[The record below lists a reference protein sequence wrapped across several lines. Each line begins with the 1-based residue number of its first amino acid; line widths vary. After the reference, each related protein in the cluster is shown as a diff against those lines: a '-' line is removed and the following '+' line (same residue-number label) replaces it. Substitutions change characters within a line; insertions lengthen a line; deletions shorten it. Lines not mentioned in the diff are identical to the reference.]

1 MHVLILFACTWALIM
16 SFDQGSLVGV
26 CASLAGMTLT
36 CLINLD

>member
-1 MHVLILFACTWALIM
+1 MHSLILFACIWALIM

-26 CASLAGMTLT
+26 CASLAGATLI